1 MLAPVMCSVLIDT
14 PSAMGAGV
22 VQQHSS
28 AIGAVADKS
37 SADDAL
43 GVADADASVDVSSVI
58 TQYLGTPSTGAGAG
72 QAAKWQQAD
81 QDQALIQ
88 QQSSRNSSTS
98 GSSSSSASTN
108 SSSWRHRLRHL
119 LCCVAPPP
127 SQVGGGGPPGSYGG
141 SAAELSLAAAYGHHL
156 PPQPPRV
163 WRDPVIGPAHPA
175 DVAKKTLV
183 LDLDE
188 TLVHSSFKPIPNPDY
203 IIPVEIDGRLVDV
216 YVLKRPW
223 LDHFLSMVGPRF
235 EVVVFTASLAKYA
248 DPLLDLMDKG
258 GLVRWRL
265 FRESCCPYE
274 GNYVKDLN
282 CLGRDL
288 ASTIIVD
295 NSPHSYVFQPANAVP
310 ISTFIDDMEDQEL
323 LELLPQLLQV
333 EGVED
338 VRHHLGANQAR
349 SNALCLR

>member
-1 MLAPVMCSVLIDT
+1 MLTSMCSALIDT
-14 PSAMGAGV
+14 PASP
-22 VQQHSS
+22 QQP
-28 AIGAVADKS
+28 AAQEDVLVKANLEYVP
-37 SADDAL
+37 AEP
-43 GVADADASVDVSSVI
+43 ADASVDVSSVI
-58 TQYLGTPSTGAGAG
+58 TQYLGPT
-72 QAAKWQQAD
+72 QAATKWQQAANSGQQ
-81 QDQALIQ
+81 QDQQLTKDQLQVQLQQPQQLQ
-88 QQSSRNSSTS
+88 QQQLAPPQPGSR
-98 GSSSSSASTN
+98 
-108 SSSWRHRLRHL
+108 SWRHRLRHL

-127 SQVGGGGPPGSYGG
+127 QGPSGC
-141 SAAELSLAAAYGHHL
+141 SAADLQLVNTLYQL

-163 WRDPVIGPAHPA
+163 YREAVIGPKAPQ
-175 DVAKKTLV
+175 DVHKKTLV

-223 LDHFLSMVGPRF
+223 LDHFLNAVGPRF

-282 CLGRDL
+282 CLGRQL
-288 ASTIIVD
+288 ADTIIVD
-295 NSPHSYVFQPANAVP
+295 NSPHSYVFQPSNAVP
-310 ISTFIDDMEDQEL
+310 ISTFIDDMEDTEL
-323 LELLPQLLQV
+323 LEVLPQLLAV
-333 EGVED
+333 ADVDD
-338 VRHHLGANQAR
+338 VRHYLGANLAR
-349 SNALCLR
+349 SKALCLR

>member
-1 MLAPVMCSVLIDT
+1 MLDKVQCSHLDA
-14 PSAMGAGV
+14 S
-22 VQQHSS
+22 QLDQS
-28 AIGAVADKS
+28 IGSLKQADVKLAEVS
-37 SADDAL
+37 
-43 GVADADASVDVSSVI
+43 DADAAVDVDVSSVI
-58 TQYLGTPSTGAGAG
+58 TQVTSTVPTAATDKLQQGAL
-72 QAAKWQQAD
+72 QVQQNGRNG
-81 QDQALIQ
+81 
-88 QQSSRNSSTS
+88 SWKSRVQK
-98 GSSSSSASTN
+98 
-108 SSSWRHRLRHL
+108 L
-119 LCCVAPPP
+119 LCCFTP
-127 SQVGGGGPPGSYGG
+127 SPVPYYKQDVQ
-141 SAAELSLAAAYGHHL
+141 LANSIYQQAL

-163 WRDPVIGPAHPA
+163 YREAVIGAKRPEDMH
-175 DVAKKTLV
+175 KKTLV

-223 LDHFLSMVGPRF
+223 LDHFMNTVGPRF

-248 DPLLDLMDKG
+248 DPLLDLMDKA

-288 ASTIIVD
+288 SSTIIVD
-295 NSPHSYVFQPANAVP
+295 NSPHSYIFQPANAVP
-310 ISTFIDDMEDQEL
+310 IGTFIDDMEDQEL

-333 EGVED
+333 ENVDD
-338 VRHHLGANQAR
+338 VRCYLGANLQ
-349 SNALCLR
+349 SNLQHSICR